1 MRAFAV
7 SGYSGT
13 GKTTLVEQIVKRLV
27 KQGHVVVTAKS
38 SMHEIHDT
46 EGTDSWRHKRA
57 GAAVTV
63 ILGPHSSAVTHNDRK
78 SLRELLSGVTADFLI
93 IEGLKEIEVPK
104 LWCVGNAESEVGKL
118 PESVKAVVTWSSN
131 TFESDQRIPV
141 VSSSEIEKIVELIRQ
156 EAVDL
161 ESLTV

>member
-1 MRAFAV
+1 M
-7 SGYSGT
+7 
-13 GKTTLVEQIVKRLV
+13 EQIVKRLI

-38 SMHEIHDT
+38 TMHEIYDT
-46 EGTDSWRHKRA
+46 EGKDSWKHLRA
-57 GAAVTV
+57 GAAATV

-93 IEGLKEIEVPK
+93 IEGLKESKIPK
-104 LWCVGNAESEVGKL
+104 LWCVGNAESEVSIL
-118 PESVKAVVTWSSN
+118 PESVKAVVTWSSS
-131 TFESDQRIPV
+131 TFQSDQGIPV
-141 VSSSEIEKIVELIRQ
+141 VLSSEIGKIIELIKR

>member
-13 GKTTLVEQIVKRLV
+13 GKTTLVEQIVKKLV

-46 EGTDSWRHKRA
+46 EGTDSWRHMQA
-57 GAAVTV
+57 GATATV
-63 ILGPHSSAVTHNDRK
+63 VLGPHSSAVTHNGRK

-93 IEGLKEIEVPK
+93 IEGLKESEVPK
-104 LWCVGNAESEVGKL
+104 LWCVGDAESKVSVL
-118 PESVKAVVTWSSN
+118 PESVRAIVTWPSAK
-131 TFESDQRIPV
+131 FESSQNIPV
-141 VSSSEIEKIVELIRQ
+141 MSSSEIGKITDLIKR